1 VPASYTNWRPFSFSR
16 GSPHVGLRLIGYAK
30 SQSGEPGSFQ
40 FVGLLAF
47 DDPVRDDAPAA
58 VALCQGAGIRVI
70 VVSGD
75 HVSTV
80 AAAAEKV
87 RGSST

>member
-1 VPASYTNWRPFSFSR
+1 
-16 GSPHVGLRLIGYAK
+16 
-30 SQSGEPGSFQ
+30 
-40 FVGLLAF
+40 VGLLAF
-47 DDPVRDDAPAA
+47 DDPVRDDTPAI
-58 VALCQGAGIRVI
+58 VALRKGAGIRVI

-80 AAAAEKV
+80 AKAAEKV